1 VFQAG
6 HGNDRI
12 DDFGMDDKLDL
23 RGLGVTSLEQAL
35 AMAVGDELDTRFVTG
50 EGTSI
55 VLVDV
60 TIADAA
66 KLGYIF
72 A

>member
-35 AMAVGDELDTRFVTG
+35 PMGDELGTRFVTG

-60 TIADAA
+60 NIADAA